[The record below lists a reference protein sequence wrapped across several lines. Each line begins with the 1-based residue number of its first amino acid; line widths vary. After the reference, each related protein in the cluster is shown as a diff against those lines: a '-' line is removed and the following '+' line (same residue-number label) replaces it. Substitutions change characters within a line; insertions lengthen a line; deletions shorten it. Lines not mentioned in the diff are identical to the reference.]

1 MRRWMAAS
9 LVFAVAV
16 GLTSV
21 EERRASAQPP
31 GGAVAETFKTA
42 DGVELH
48 GLFHATDKDPTK
60 APVVVFLYPPGANN
74 DMTKGDWAGLAK
86 ELNKAGY
93 HVFQFDWRGHGKST
107 SIKDKQKF
115 WGNPYTGLGGTYFN
129 GYIKGAPRGAVNPNA
144 PLKNDIFFK
153 DLGNNAV
160 KYMPAYLNDLAAVRV
175 HLDSKND
182 NKELNT
188 SSIYLVGAGDAASLG
203 LAWLTAEWNRPAVF
217 PNVNQLGFGVAGYE
231 YIPQPLNG
239 GIPSE
244 AGADFGGCVWLTA
257 TRPTSFKENI
267 VKSWISNARL
277 APKIRENNPM
287 LFLYAEKDT
296 NGALSGAKQS
306 AFFFNEVLVA
316 APRKGTN
323 LEPLEQTFIKE
334 VKGAAQLQGVKL
346 LGQNATLKTEDTI
359 VLYFAAIQKVRQ
371 KIPSKARK
379 YDTPYFVDT
388 LYFGLK
394 P

>member
-1 MRRWMAAS
+1 MAAP
-9 LVFAVAV
+9 LVLAVAV
-16 GLTSV
+16 GLTSL
-21 EERRASAQPP
+21 EAQRAAAQPP
-31 GGAVAETFKTA
+31 APVAETFRTA

-48 GLFHATDKDPTK
+48 GLFHATQKNPAT
-60 APVVVFLYPPGANN
+60 APVVVFLYPPGPDR
-74 DMTKGDWAGLAK
+74 DMTKGDWAGLA
-86 ELNKAGY
+86 ERLNKEGY

-115 WGNPYTGLGGTYFN
+115 WGNAYTGLGGTNFN
-129 GYIKGAPRGAVNPNA
+129 GYIKGGPPKM
-144 PLKNDIFFK
+144 PLKNDILFK
-153 DLGNNAV
+153 DLTQPT

-188 SSIYLVGAGDAASLG
+188 SSIYIVGAGDAASLG
-203 LAWLTAEWNRPAVF
+203 MAWLTAEWNRPAVF
-217 PNVNQLGFGVAGYE
+217 PNEAARAGAPTYE
-231 YIPQPLNG
+231 YVPQQLVG
-239 GIPSE
+239 GVPSE
-244 AGADFGGCVWLTA
+244 AGADFGAAVWLTA
-257 TRPTSFKENI
+257 TRPTSFKEDI
-267 VKSWISNARL
+267 VKKWISNARM

-296 NGALSGAKQS
+296 GGALSGAKQG
-306 AFFFNEVLVA
+306 AFFYNEVLVA
-316 APRKGTN
+316 APKKGTA

-334 VKGAAQLQGVKL
+334 VKGGEQLQGVKL

-371 KIPSKARK
+371 KLPSKTRK
-379 YDTPYFVDT
+379 YDTPYFIDVR
-388 LYFGLK
+388 YFGLN